1 MLALVIVAGGLMT
14 SPSTAPPAAAATF
27 SASMESSPAAD
38 PARHGI
44 PPVPPLAAE
53 GPPLAPL
60 RIAAPARPA
69 PLVPLYLAFV
79 ALQVADV
86 ASTRRALE
94 AGGREANPIVRGLA
108 NNSAAMLAVKAG
120 ATAGTI
126 YLVERLWKK
135 NRTAAVILMT
145 ALNGAYAAI
154 VAYNYRGHRQR

>member
-44 PPVPPLAAE
+44 PPVPPLPE